1 MQISDFLDEIEKKI
15 CNLDSN
21 ANFSFSDSENFLI
34 AAFALQVGVTSK

>member
-1 MQISDFLDEIEKKI
+1 VQICKFLDEIEKKN

-34 AAFALQVGVTSK
+34 AAFALQVGGTSK